1 MKTQVSMLV
10 DVEEGR
16 YNINFS
22 GTFMKVVMVLMMAM
36 VHVMEKFGMN
46 KKSDKA
52 LVKGFCQSLSETL
65 FEMVFEED
73 ESEQKLQKDTDC

>member
-73 ESEQKLQKDTDC
+73 ESEQKLQKDTNR

>member
-36 VHVMEKFGMN
+36 VHVMERFGMN

-73 ESEQKLQKDTDC
+73 ESEQKLQKDTNC

>member
-65 FEMVFEED
+65 FEMVFEEN
-73 ESEQKLQKDTDC
+73 ENEQKLQKDTDC

>member
-36 VHVMEKFGMN
+36 VHVMERFGMN
-46 KKSDKA
+46 KESDKA

-73 ESEQKLQKDTDC
+73 ESEQKLQKDTNC

>member
-22 GTFMKVVMVLMMAM
+22 GTFMKVVMILMMAM
-36 VHVMEKFGMN
+36 VHVMDKFGMN

-73 ESEQKLQKDTDC
+73 ESEQKLQKDTNC

>member
-73 ESEQKLQKDTDC
+73 ENEQKLQKDTNC

>member
-46 KKSDKA
+46 KKSDKT

-73 ESEQKLQKDTDC
+73 ESEQKLQKDTNC

>member
-36 VHVMEKFGMN
+36 VHVMERFGMN

-73 ESEQKLQKDTDC
+73 ENEQKLQKDTNC

>member
-73 ESEQKLQKDTDC
+73 ENEQKLQKDTNR

>member
-22 GTFMKVVMVLMMAM
+22 GTFMKVVMVLIMAM

-73 ESEQKLQKDTDC
+73 ENEQKLQEDTNC

>member
-1 MKTQVSMLV
+1 MNTKISMLV
-10 DVEEGR
+10 NEEKEM
-16 YNINFS
+16 YNITFS
-22 GTFMKVVMVLMMAM
+22 GTYMKLVVVLLMAI
-36 VHVMEKFGMN
+36 VHILDKFGIN

-73 ESEQKLQKDTDC
+73 ENEQKLQKDTNC

>member
-73 ESEQKLQKDTDC
+73 ESEQKLQKDTNC

>member
-10 DVEEGR
+10 NVEEGR

-73 ESEQKLQKDTDC
+73 ESEQKLQKDTNC